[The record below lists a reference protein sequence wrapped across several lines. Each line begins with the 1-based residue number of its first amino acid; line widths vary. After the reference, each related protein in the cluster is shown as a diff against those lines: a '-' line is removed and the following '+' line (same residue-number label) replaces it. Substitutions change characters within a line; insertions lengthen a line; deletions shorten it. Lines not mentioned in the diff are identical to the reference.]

1 MFITHN
7 SLYFEY
13 WEGYTCKYWFSF
25 YDNKIMCITGK
36 GPMAKKGKVPDIG
49 TNDRVSVFL
58 ELAEAHTALGET
70 VSLCQIYFFRN
81 YFTCTFI
88 QSFIRSTVDFF
99 FKCEFKTPL
108 FHHLVSNVENKNKWM
123 PNICNN
129 FILYTTIRRKKI
141 KRDFNICTMNFSWF
155 YKLTILCIY

>member
-1 MFITHN
+1 MPFKIYCCMFITHN

-13 WEGYTCKYWFSF
+13 WEGYTCIKWFSF
-25 YDNKIMCITGK
+25 YDSKVMCITGK

-70 VSLCQIYFFRN
+70 VSLRQIYFFRN
-81 YFTCTFI
+81 CYTCTFI

-129 FILYTTIRRKKI
+129 FILYTTIRKKN
-141 KRDFNICTMNFSWF
+141 KERF
-155 YKLTILCIY
+155 